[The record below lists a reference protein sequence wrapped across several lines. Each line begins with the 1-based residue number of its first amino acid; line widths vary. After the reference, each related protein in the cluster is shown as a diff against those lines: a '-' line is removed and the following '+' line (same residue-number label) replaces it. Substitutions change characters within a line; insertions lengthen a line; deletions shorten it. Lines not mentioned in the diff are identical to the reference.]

1 MRALGRYLTS
11 RMHLVM
17 LRCSNERIV
26 DTMNQER
33 SFIGIRA
40 AVASITVALL
50 ATAAAAGDRTMTAA
64 DVNLRTGGGVEHERI
79 TTLQR
84 GTEVAIEEC
93 RDGWCRV
100 AALDVSGW
108 VSARYLVA
116 AVGGGTGVVEPY
128 DPPIVRAPP
137 VEAFD
142 IVGPRDAHEL
152 GYSRHHRLNRSFH
165 ETRR

>member
-1 MRALGRYLTS
+1 MALRRSVLQTKTTL
-11 RMHLVM
+11 LVFDAM
-17 LRCSNERIV
+17 NE
-26 DTMNQER
+26 QR
-33 SFIGIRA
+33 SFTKVRA
-40 AVASITVALL
+40 AVASIAVALM

-64 DVNLRTGGGVEHERI
+64 DVNLRTGVGVGHERI

-84 GTEVAIEEC
+84 GTEVSIEEC

-116 AVGGGTGVVEPY
+116 VGVGGTGVVEPY

-137 VEAFD
+137 VTTFD
-142 IVGPRDAHEL
+142 FVVPRDAHAL
-152 GYSRHHRLNRSFH
+152 GNSHHHRPNRSFH